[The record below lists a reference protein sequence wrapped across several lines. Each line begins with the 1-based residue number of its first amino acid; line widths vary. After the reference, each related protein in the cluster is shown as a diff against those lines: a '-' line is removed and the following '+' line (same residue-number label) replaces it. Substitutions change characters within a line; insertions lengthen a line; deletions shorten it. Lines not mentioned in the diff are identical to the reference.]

1 MTIVRADRKWNDEA
15 ARKQLVK
22 IFDALG
28 PSHPLTAV
36 SRRRLSSLLFRE
48 PMTSSPSPPPDL
60 PATLPI
66 FPLDGVPPP
75 AARAS
80 AAAYLRAALPGDDRC
95 GAGRT
100 AADRHDPPARDYPH
114 PVPDDARIFDVGCAG
129 RIVSFAETDDGRFL
143 VTLRGVCRFRIN
155 EELPIDN
162 GFRRVR
168 PDFLPFLGDFE
179 ADEKAAV
186 DRGRLLA
193 AARMYL
199 QVKNITCEWQAVEAA
214 SLPALI
220 TSLAM
225 ICPFEAGEKQAL
237 LECSNLSERGQL
249 LVSLLDMAVLE
260 ADAPAAG
267 TRH

>member
-1 MTIVRADRKWNDEA
+1 
-15 ARKQLVK
+15 
-22 IFDALG
+22 
-28 PSHPLTAV
+28 
-36 SRRRLSSLLFRE
+36 
-48 PMTSSPSPPPDL
+48 MTSSVSPPDL

-66 FPLDGVPPP
+66 FPLDGALLLPHGHLPLHIFEP
-75 AARAS
+75 RYRAMID
-80 AAAYLRAALPGDDRC
+80 AALGERRLIGMIQPRE
-95 GAGRT
+95 
-100 AADRHDPPARDYPH
+100 DYPH
-114 PVPDDARIFDVGCAG
+114 PMPDDARIFDVGCAG
-129 RIVSFAETDDGRFL
+129 RIVSFAEADDGRFL
-143 VTLRGVCRFRIN
+143 VTLRGVCRFRIHQ
-155 EELPIDN
+155 EMPIDN

-179 ADEKAAV
+179 PAEEAAV
-186 DRGRLLA
+186 DRGRLLE
-193 AARMYL
+193 AARLYL
-199 QVKNITCEWQAVEAA
+199 QVKSITCEWSAVEAA

-237 LECSNLSERGQL
+237 LECPTLSERGQL

>member
-1 MTIVRADRKWNDEA
+1 
-15 ARKQLVK
+15 
-22 IFDALG
+22 
-28 PSHPLTAV
+28 
-36 SRRRLSSLLFRE
+36 
-48 PMTSSPSPPPDL
+48 MTSSPSRAPDL

-66 FPLDGVPPP
+66 FPLDGVLLLPHGHLPLHIFEP
-75 AARAS
+75 RYRAMID
-80 AAAYLRAALPGDDRC
+80 AALGERRLIGMIQPREE
-95 GAGRT
+95 
-100 AADRHDPPARDYPH
+100 YPH
-114 PVPDDARIFDVGCAG
+114 PMPDDARIFDVGCAG

-143 VTLRGVCRFRIN
+143 VTLRGVCRFRVH

-179 ADEKAAV
+179 MDEEAAV
-186 DRGRLLA
+186 ERGRLLE
-193 AARMYL
+193 AARHYL
-199 QVKNITCEWQAVEAA
+199 KVKNISFDWPAVEAA

-237 LECSNLSERGQL
+237 LECATLSERGQL

>member
-1 MTIVRADRKWNDEA
+1 MT
-15 ARKQLVK
+15 
-22 IFDALG
+22 
-28 PSHPLTAV
+28 
-36 SRRRLSSLLFRE
+36 
-48 PMTSSPSPPPDL
+48 TSSSPPRDL

-66 FPLDGVPPP
+66 FPLDGVLLLPHGHLPLHIFEP
-75 AARAS
+75 RYRAMVD
-80 AAAYLRAALPGDDRC
+80 AALGERRLIGMIQPRE
-95 GAGRT
+95 
-100 AADRHDPPARDYPH
+100 DYPH
-114 PVPDDARIFDVGCAG
+114 PMPDDARIFDVGCAG

-143 VTLRGVCRFRIN
+143 VTLRGVCRFRVH
-155 EELPIDN
+155 EDLLLDSG

-168 PDFLPFLGDFE
+168 PDFLPFLADFE
-179 ADEKAAV
+179 PDEDAAV
-186 DRGRLLA
+186 DRGRLLE
-193 AARMYL
+193 AARHYL
-199 QVKNITCEWQAVEAA
+199 QVKSISCDWQAVEAA

-237 LECSNLSERGQL
+237 LECFTLSERGQL